1 MPVTITLLPGDDEE
15 PELQDLDVLTWR
27 YEELGRAGYP
37 PDVAILLSS
46 RPDVDL
52 HVACDLLGQG
62 ATIHEALR
70 ILA

>member
-1 MPVTITLLPGDDEE
+1 MPVKLTVLAGDDA
-15 PELQDLDVLTWR
+15 ELQDLDVLSWR

-37 PDVAILLSS
+37 PDVAIMLSS

-52 HVACDLLGQG
+52 HVACDLLGNG

>member
-1 MPVTITLLPGDDEE
+1 MPPRILIDEQA
-15 PELQDLDVLTWR
+15 ELQDLDVLSWR

-46 RPDVDL
+46 RSDVDL
-52 HVACDLLGQG
+52 HVACDLLGKG